1 MTKQIDIYPCN
12 IPSTADDQT
21 LAQDIL
27 KDDKNY
33 VVRYIRH
40 QPTVGLAKLP
50 TRNQDGAVI
59 PDAPWK
65 RQRVICAG
73 VPYACIIAFVHREE
87 LLIGWSKRIEDRKL
101 LETPDLHALF
111 RKVLEDTKGVTES
124 SNDYQVTFDIF
135 CRSLMSVLSYSPKK
149 DIELAF
155 SKNGG
160 KAAAIIR
167 GLHDTISIN
176 GNFITS
182 AASGPVPHDIA
193 KNLPW
198 FIEYSENVYSGK
210 AANVGYPDI
219 EVKSLAASEGHA
231 IAAV

>member
-12 IPSTADDQT
+12 IPSTEADQI
-21 LAQDIL
+21 LAKEIL

-40 QPTVGLAKLP
+40 QPTVGLAKVP
-50 TRNQDGAVI
+50 VRNQDGAII
-59 PDAPWK
+59 PDAPWERK
-65 RQRVICAG
+65 RVICSG
-73 VPYACIIAFVHREE
+73 IPYACIIAFVHRSE

-111 RKVLEDTKGVTES
+111 RKILEDTKGVTETS
-124 SNDYQVTFDIF
+124 DDYQVTFDVF

-149 DIELAF
+149 DVELAF

-160 KAAAIIR
+160 KVAAIIR
-167 GLHDTISIN
+167 GLHDTISIK
-176 GNFITS
+176 GNFISS

-198 FIEYSENVYSGK
+198 FIEYAENVYSGK
-210 AANVGYPDI
+210 AANVGHPEI
-219 EVKSLAASEGHA
+219 EQKSVVASAGHALAAT
-231 IAAV
+231 